1 MAEET
6 RPAPE
11 WSRVAEASLEIA
23 RKYPDHPLAKRMIAA
38 AESPSALRSAIFS
51 AVVLD
56 PEFATELKEIVGWP

>member
-6 RPAPE
+6 RSAPE

-23 RKYPDHPLAKRMIAA
+23 RKYPDNPLAKRMMAA
-38 AESPSALRSAIFS
+38 ANNQGALRSAIFS

-56 PEFATELKEIVGWP
+56 PEFATELKDIVGWP

>member
-23 RKYPDHPLAKRMIAA
+23 RKYPEHPLAKRMLAA
-38 AESPSALRSAIFS
+38 AASPSALRSAIFS

-56 PEFATELKEIVGWP
+56 PEFATELKDLIGWP

>member
-11 WSRVAEASLEIA
+11 WSKVAEASLEIA
-23 RKYPDHPLAKRMIAA
+23 KKYPDHPLAKKMIGAA
-38 AESPSALRSAIFS
+38 KNEAALRSAIFS

-56 PEFATELKEIVGWP
+56 PEFATELKELVGWP